1 MNCYGQTIYLY
12 QRARFQNNYKS
23 SINKQSSRLIKQPQ
37 YTRTLFSSSSIILV
51 RTSILHLFY
60 IGLSLI
66 LVFALFS
73 LFRFIVSTSIL
84 HHLLFVRRKKR
95 GESDLYEAHFGFTS
109 YKSGQNTKK
118 SPCIFQNFLDRPLSL
133 YCMQLSAFFV

>member
-95 GESDLYEAHFGFTS
+95 GESDRSSRHICESMSDRFASWLHVFNLQPLLTS
-109 YKSGQNTKK
+109 LGLVQSFK
-118 SPCIFQNFLDRPLSL
+118 
-133 YCMQLSAFFV
+133 